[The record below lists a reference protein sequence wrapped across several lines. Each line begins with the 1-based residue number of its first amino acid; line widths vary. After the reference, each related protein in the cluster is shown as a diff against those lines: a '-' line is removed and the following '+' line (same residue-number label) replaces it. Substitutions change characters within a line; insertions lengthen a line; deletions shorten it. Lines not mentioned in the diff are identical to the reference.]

1 MITNDNYIDRFTEAA
16 QALAVAPFIIVLVVI
31 AVVCLILGRGR

>member
-1 MITNDNYIDRFTEAA
+1 MITNYIDRFTEAA

-31 AVVCLILGRGR
+31 TLICLILGRSR